1 MLQRDA
7 FGKNLYPLDS
17 FDPFDPFDP
26 YFKIVDI

>member
-1 MLQRDA
+1 MLQRHA

-17 FDPFDPFDP
+17 FDPFDP